1 MSSPSPETTARLRLR
16 TLLESACAAVRR
28 RTAQQ
33 AAADSLVWVAGL
45 WLLAVTAL
53 ALSLNADLAAAA
65 QGLQLTA
72 GLLLIAAAATP
83 IAAARLAAWQRVP
96 TLLESAQRLDLA
108 TDRHNLITNAVA
120 LAGQPHR
127 SDFAELAIAQ
137 GLEHAEQVQATCPR
151 LRPVRWPTRALK
163 LAGVSSVVLLGLAWL
178 PIGGAPSN
186 VAAPDGGSAQQN
198 AALGPIAAEDD
209 ETRNAEQ
216 ETETPAE
223 EISRDRRAPADILAA
238 VAPPESASGIT
249 RFNSR
254 SSPAAGAGAPRG
266 ASPNAAGGAAGEMTA
281 QADEATPASP
291 PRGSSDAPPTAESQP
306 ASSADAASRAGIAA
320 AASAAGRSVGI
331 DAELPVRDFPQD
343 GENDASPEAAE
354 EAEESD
360 AGQQQRGGSRLRLPD
375 RRAAPS
381 RDLGIT
387 GPDRGRPGTGRGGPS
402 PTKKT
407 RGTGTMVMGV
417 PEPDFLRGQLNPG
430 PSAVDFTTQ
439 PPVVAP
445 AEHPAA
451 TINPT
456 HTVAESQQQPFVV
469 PWSESAIVLRYLQT
483 LHQLDQA
490 KSEAA
495 ADAANAPA
503 ETTADE

>member
-1 MSSPSPETTARLRLR
+1 MSSPPPETNARARLSD
-16 TLLESACAAVRR
+16 LLAPARAAVQR

-33 AAADSLVWVAGL
+33 AAADSLVWGAGL
-45 WLLAVTAL
+45 CLLAVAAL
-53 ALSLNADLAAAA
+53 ALSLNAALVAIAPA
-65 QGLQLTA
+65 LQLAA
-72 GLLLIAAAATP
+72 GLLLIAAAAAP
-83 IAAARLAAWQRVP
+83 IAVARLAAWRRVP

-108 TDRHNLITNAVA
+108 THRHNLITNAVA
-120 LAGQPHR
+120 LTATPHR
-127 SDFAELAIAQ
+127 TGFDELAIAQ
-137 GLEHAEQVQATCPR
+137 GLDHAERVQGMSPR
-151 LRPVRWPTRALK
+151 LRPVHLPTRVLK

-178 PIGGAPSN
+178 PLGSAPSS
-186 VAAPDGGSAQQN
+186 VSAPDRGNTEQRAAARPSAT
-198 AALGPIAAEDD
+198 ED
-209 ETRNAEQ
+209 ERARNDQ
-216 ETETPAE
+216 RETETPVAE
-223 EISRDRRAPADILAA
+223 IRRDRRPPADILAA
-238 VAPPESASGIT
+238 AAPPESSSEIT

-254 SSPAAGAGAPRG
+254 SSPAAGTGAPRG
-266 ASPNAAGGAAGEMTA
+266 VSPNAAAGAAGELTA
-281 QADEATPASP
+281 QTDKATPAPP
-291 PRGSSDAPPTAESQP
+291 PRASTDAPPTAESQP

-331 DAELPVRDFPQD
+331 DAELAVRDFPQD

-402 PTKKT
+402 ATKKT

-445 AEHPAA
+445 AAHPAA
-451 TINPT
+451 VFSTT
-456 HTVAESQQQPFVV
+456 HVVAESQQQPFVV
-469 PWSESAIVLRYLQT
+469 PWSESAVVLRYLQA

-490 KSEAA
+490 EPEAA
-495 ADAANAPA
+495 TNAANTSA
-503 ETTADE
+503 ETIADE